1 MIGSKPGSTDS
12 ATNALPAGRQA
23 GVPGN
28 PSTLIGIVVS
38 MLLLIVVV
46 LFTAQSPLSFF
57 NLPGLLI
64 VLTGTLAA
72 TMISYPM
79 REIRRVMSLVSSVF
93 RREPDFI
100 REDIDEL
107 VALAREWMHGDARAV
122 ERALE
127 NTRNPFLR
135 TGISLVIDNVREE
148 EILDLLRWR
157 ITRLR
162 ARELAEAQIFRT
174 MATYAPAFGML
185 GTLVGLINMLE
196 VIQNGDL
203 AVIGPRMGVALLST
217 FYGILLANLLFRPIA
232 VKLERRTEDRLIAMN
247 MVLEGVSMIS
257 RRRLPSFIEATLNSF
272 ISEAHDEL
280 GERPLA
286 PRDDAGARSS
296 TP

>member
-1 MIGSKPGSTDS
+1 MTSSQSGSTDRAS
-12 ATNALPAGRQA
+12 QASSGRPA

-38 MLLLIVVV
+38 ILLLMVVV

-57 NLPGLLI
+57 NLAGLLI

-79 REIRRVMSLVSSVF
+79 REIRRVVALVGSVF

-232 VKLERRTEDRLIAMN
+232 VKLERRTEDRLISMN

-280 GERPLA
+280 GERPLLRESEGGGGSA
-286 PRDDAGARSS
+286 S
-296 TP
+296 

>member
-1 MIGSKPGSTDS
+1 
-12 ATNALPAGRQA
+12 
-23 GVPGN
+23 
-28 PSTLIGIVVS
+28 

-57 NLPGLLI
+57 NPAGLLI

-79 REIRRVMSLVSSVF
+79 REIRRVVALVGSIF

-217 FYGILLANLLFRPIA
+217 FYGILLANLLFKPIA

-272 ISEAHDEL
+272 IGEAHDEL
-280 GERPLA
+280 GERPLVRE
-286 PRDDAGARSS
+286 PEGSGGRS
-296 TP
+296 P

>member
-1 MIGSKPGSTDS
+1 MTSSQSGSTDRS
-12 ATNALPAGRQA
+12 SQTPSGRTA

-28 PSTLIGIVVS
+28 PSTVIGIVVS

-57 NLPGLLI
+57 NLAGLLI

-79 REIRRVMSLVSSVF
+79 REIRRVVALVGSIF

-280 GERPLA
+280 GERLL
-286 PRDDAGARSS
+286 PRESEGSGGS

>member
-1 MIGSKPGSTDS
+1 MTSSQSGSTDS
-12 ATNALPAGRQA
+12 SSSAPSGRPT

-38 MLLLIVVV
+38 ILLLTVVV

-79 REIRRVMSLVSSVF
+79 REIRRVVALVGSVF

-127 NTRNPFLR
+127 TTRNPFLR

-217 FYGILLANLLFRPIA
+217 FYGILLGNLLFKPIA
-232 VKLERRTEDRLIAMN
+232 VKLERRTEERLIAMN

-272 ISEAHDEL
+272 IGEAHDEL
-280 GERPLA
+280 GERPLPRNTESPGSGA
-286 PRDDAGARSS
+286 P
-296 TP
+296 

>member
-1 MIGSKPGSTDS
+1 MIGSNRGKSDTSPVDDTQGSETS
-12 ATNALPAGRQA
+12 
-23 GVPGN
+23 VPGN

-38 MLLLIVVV
+38 ILLLAVVV
-46 LFTAQSPLSFF
+46 IFTAQSPLSFF

-72 TMISYPM
+72 TLISYPM
-79 REIRRVMSLVSSVF
+79 REVRRVVALVGSVF
-93 RREPDFI
+93 RRERNFI
-100 REDIDEL
+100 QEDINEL

-157 ITRLR
+157 VTRLR

-196 VIQNGDL
+196 VIQDGDL
-203 AVIGPRMGVALLST
+203 GIIGPRMAVALLST

-232 VKLERRTEDRLIAMN
+232 VKLERRTEERLIAMN

-257 RRRLPSFIEATLNSF
+257 RRRLPSFIEETLNSF

-280 GERPLA
+280 GERPA
-286 PRDDAGARSS
+286 PPRNGNDTQGRAS
-296 TP
+296 